1 MRRNACWRGCPVIT
15 RGNGAD
21 HAASP
26 DSNFLIAQSGY
37 DALRKTHVSVLGD
50 GQAARLDYGAML
62 GRNAESAHRLAADN
76 IHIDFLIYFL
86 SHDWRLNAISTKGG
100 KP

>member
-1 MRRNACWRGCPVIT
+1 MLHRLIQT
-15 RGNGAD
+15 FLLLS
-21 HAASP
+21 AA
-26 DSNFLIAQSGY
+26 FLSSYATGFVQSGY